1 MASKLLEEQ
10 FAGVSDLGIRIER
23 VGGMTTW
30 EAQPVWQHQTTV
42 DRIRA
47 TIGPIDGHDCGCV
60 HAADVTVLFVD
71 GSEKRPDISI
81 FCRVPDE
88 TDTAIT
94 LLPEAVIEVISKG
107 YEAKDYEVG
116 VQFYLKMG
124 VKDVITL
131 DPRTLEVRHY
141 REGDVVYHKSP
152 ISISL
157 ACGCGCVV

>member
-30 EAQPVWQHQTTV
+30 EAQPVWKHQKTI
-42 DRIRA
+42 DRIRP
-47 TIGPIDGHDCGCV
+47 TIQPVEGHGCGCL
-60 HAADVTVLFVD
+60 HATDVTVLFTD

-81 FCRVPDE
+81 FCREPDE
-88 TDTAIT
+88 EESAIT
-94 LLPEAVIEVISKG
+94 LLPEAVIEIISKG

-116 VQFYLKMG
+116 VPFYLKMG

-141 REGDVVYHKSP
+141 RGEDMAMHTSP
-152 ISISL
+152 VSINL
-157 ACGCGCVV
+157 LCGCVCDV